1 MKTKAKPSSLQAAS
15 SQFQHHSL
23 VPKFSAFS
31 PEQPAGSCTE
41 GIVSTEISL
50 KLLTLSQIFPLN
62 MWAFYSLE
70 WKVPSAWAPYGTSPS
85 LLTLACAASAVCHIF
100 SLPLGSEL
108 CSAFSYPGFPCGKS

>member
-70 WKVPSAWAPYGTSPS
+70 
-85 LLTLACAASAVCHIF
+85 
-100 SLPLGSEL
+100 
-108 CSAFSYPGFPCGKS
+108 